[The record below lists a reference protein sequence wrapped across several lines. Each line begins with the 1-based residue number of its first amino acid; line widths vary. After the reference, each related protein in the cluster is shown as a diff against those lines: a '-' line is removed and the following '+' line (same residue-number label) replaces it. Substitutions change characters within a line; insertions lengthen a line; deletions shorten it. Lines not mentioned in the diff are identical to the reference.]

1 MNEGSCFKHGV
12 NPTIYSK
19 EAILETCYRLNKNHS
34 VVLDKYDPNEA
45 EVLISNYDS
54 DEQLKVIIS
63 DFNRELSDQQLRH
76 QISKET
82 LNIKTLIVAE
92 AFSPLAELKDLEGSD
107 T

>member
-1 MNEGSCFKHGV
+1 MSKNDSFSHVV
-12 NPTIYSK
+12 NPSIYSK
-19 EAILETCYRLNKNHS
+19 EALLETCYRLSENYS
-34 VVLDKYDPNEA
+34 VVLDKYAPNEA

-63 DFNRELSDQQLRH
+63 EFNRELVDQQLRH

-92 AFSPLAELKDLEGSD
+92 AFSPLAELNDLEGAD